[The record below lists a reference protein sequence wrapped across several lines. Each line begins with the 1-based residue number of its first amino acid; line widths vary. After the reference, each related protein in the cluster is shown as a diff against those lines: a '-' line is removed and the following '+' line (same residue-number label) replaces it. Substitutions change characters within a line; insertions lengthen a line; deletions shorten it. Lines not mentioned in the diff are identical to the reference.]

1 MISSSSSLE
10 ESHQKVHYPRPT
22 THPLQP
28 TDVHARLLLRS
39 IRAVCKEERN
49 THLDHKIH
57 SALNNRPPDRIGAQ
71 RPEKIVNERFKL
83 RLSRGLCALGYRR
96 SHPVDTRNHRRS

>member
-28 TDVHARLLLRS
+28 TDVHAPLLPAFHQSCTQGGEKYSPRS
-39 IRAVCKEERN
+39 Q
-49 THLDHKIH
+49 IH